1 MDEDSKERKRR
12 RRTCVDEMR
21 RDLARRR
28 AQRGDP
34 ATKTMLQLLALLSAL
49 LALAQPSE
57 PVLDGSLPR
66 RRSRYDPPTGY
77 TLGRDAWA
85 RERGLDPEPDAVVA
99 ASERPVPRL
108 KPALRS
114 WRRLVRELDSPSP
127 RRRESARLA
136 LEQRVP
142 SVVHDWL
149 RREFASEDRTQLRM
163 LGLGAG
169 PAELVERALRAARV
183 ASVPEPEETP
193 EPEVEADAA
202 PVPGRR

>member
-1 MDEDSKERKRR
+1 
-12 RRTCVDEMR
+12 
-21 RDLARRR
+21 
-28 AQRGDP
+28 
-34 ATKTMLQLLALLSAL
+34 MLQLLALLSAL

-99 ASERPVPRL
+99 ASERPEPRL
-108 KPALRS
+108 RPALKS
-114 WRRLVRELDSPSP
+114 WRRLVRDLNSPSP
-127 RRRESARLA
+127 QRRESARRA

-142 SVVHDWL
+142 SVAHEWL
-149 RREFASEDRTQLRM
+149 RREIANEDRTQLRI

-183 ASVPEPEETP
+183 ASVPESETP
-193 EPEVEADAA
+193 PPPSSPSPEPDVEEEVEAG
-202 PVPGRR
+202 PGPKR